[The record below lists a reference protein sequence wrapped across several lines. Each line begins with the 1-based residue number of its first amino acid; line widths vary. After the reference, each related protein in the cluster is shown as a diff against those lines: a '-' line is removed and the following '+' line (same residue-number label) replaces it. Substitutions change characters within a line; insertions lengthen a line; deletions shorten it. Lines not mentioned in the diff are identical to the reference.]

1 MSGTIL
7 LSMAAVVS
15 LAAAA
20 GVAVPAPRGRL
31 GMDMP
36 ATRRGFLG
44 LLQRRFNPKTP
55 RDGPGTRHR
64 IASDIELFAACYR
77 AGLPAATAADAVV
90 ASYDGTPLGD
100 NTTADRW
107 RRVVAYL
114 SLGVEPDRAWA
125 VMDGTPGL
133 EQLAS
138 LVTLSHASGT
148 AVAEG
153 CDRIITELREA
164 AADDATAAAERAGVL
179 ISIPLA
185 AFFLPAFFVL
195 GLVPVIIGLG
205 AEVLGG

>member
-1 MSGTIL
+1 
-7 LSMAAVVS
+7 
-15 LAAAA
+15 
-20 GVAVPAPRGRL
+20 
-31 GMDMP
+31 
-36 ATRRGFLG
+36 
-44 LLQRRFNPKTP
+44 
-55 RDGPGTRHR
+55 
-64 IASDIELFAACYR
+64 
-77 AGLPAATAADAVV
+77 
-90 ASYDGTPLGD
+90 
-100 NTTADRW
+100 
-107 RRVVAYL
+107 
-114 SLGVEPDRAWA
+114 
-125 VMDGTPGL
+125 MDGTPGL